1 MPKKFAKNH
10 DDGVVLLFV
19 ADVAHGVDVFAD
31 KHGRI
36 DDGFEANWTVQK
48 RLDTCKPVGQNHS
61 ATITG

>member
-1 MPKKFAKNH
+1 M
-10 DDGVVLLFV
+10 

-31 KHGRI
+31 KHGWI
-36 DDGFEANWTVQK
+36 DDGFEADGTVEK